1 MSERLFPGTTV
12 NFVLASKVIGSS
24 LADNIDELAQVN
36 TSWTPDAVAQL
47 NTRIDN
53 VASEYLGVN
62 TRNELFNS
70 TSQLNGSL
78 SSLIDKLV
86 TFKKNIEVDFKRSPE
101 YNTIMAELGLN
112 NINIHNLTQT
122 EIIALVTNLKRKLTP
137 ELIAKL
143 TSKGMPAALPTGIV
157 SKAEEILNL
166 NNQQEKLKGKTKEV
180 TGTMLT
186 EMNALY
192 EDIMKI
198 CKLASDYYKKD
209 PVKKSMFTFTKVMK
223 NMGEGRSSKTKN
235 ESAVS

>member
-1 MSERLFPGTTV
+1 MSERLFPGKTV
-12 NFVLASKVIGSS
+12 NFILASKVIGSS

-36 TSWTPDAVAQL
+36 TSWTPESVAQL
-47 NTRIDN
+47 NSRIDTI
-53 VASEYLGVN
+53 ASEYLGVN

-70 TSQLNGSL
+70 TAQLNGSL

-86 TFKKNIEVDFKRSPE
+86 TFKKNIEVDFKRSPD
-101 YNTIMAELGLN
+101 YNTITAELGLN
-112 NINIHNLTQT
+112 GINIHNLTQA

-143 TSKGMPAALPTGIV
+143 TSKGMPAAVPNSIV
-157 SKAEEILNL
+157 ERAEEIFNL

-198 CKLASDYYKKD
+198 CKLAADYYKKD

-223 NMGEGRSSKTKN
+223 NMGEGRSAKIKN